1 MPDDADRAVQ
11 RRLDVASARATPVRH
26 GIPAH
31 VVHVWFRSALDQVEV
46 AAEDAGGG
54 IDWGEPLSAEQ
65 ARDFLEIVEDRYDAG
80 SVLITSQVPVD
91 RWYEM
96 IAIPTL
102 ADAVLDRLIHNAYRI
117 ELSGDSL
124 RKHRPADQPA

>member
-1 MPDDADRAVQ
+1 M
-11 RRLDVASARATPVRH
+11 
-26 GIPAH
+26 
-31 VVHVWFRSALDQVEV
+31 
-46 AAEDAGGG
+46 
-54 IDWGEPLSAEQ
+54 
-65 ARDFLEIVEDRYDAG
+65 EDRYDAG

-117 ELSGDSL
+117 ELSGDSP